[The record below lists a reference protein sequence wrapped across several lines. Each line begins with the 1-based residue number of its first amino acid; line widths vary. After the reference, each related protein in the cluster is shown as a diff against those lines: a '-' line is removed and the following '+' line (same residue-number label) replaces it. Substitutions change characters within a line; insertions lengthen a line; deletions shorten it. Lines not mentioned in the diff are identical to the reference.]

1 MDKHQL
7 HYLMSRGLDEETAI
21 ALLVEGF
28 MQDGFSSLEN
38 EGFVAEIRA
47 QLAIHL
53 EEELKR

>member
-1 MDKHQL
+1 
-7 HYLMSRGLDEETAI
+7 MSRGLDEETAI